1 MNFLFDNNGVVPS
14 NLVACKFLM
23 KSTAARMTNLWS
35 CELPI
40 EVCLVQKKRT
50 PYNIGQ
56 QRCIFYFYITKSS
69 VFKKSYCHHQ
79 CNDWDYNPVPI
90 FFFWFQTRYLLILS
104 QTCNIVL
111 LKRFLSMLIQYSGVK
126 ESYLEVHKLAQ
137 KGT

>member
-1 MNFLFDNNGVVPS
+1 MNFLFDNNGVVPP

-40 EVCLVQKKRT
+40 EVCLVKKKEL
-50 PYNIGQ
+50 P
-56 QRCIFYFYITKSS
+56 ITLDSS
-69 VFKKSYCHHQ
+69 AASFTFILQNHLLLIKSYCHHHQ
-79 CNDWDYNPVPI
+79 CNWDYNPLP
-90 FFFWFQTRYLLILS
+90 FFFGFRQGSLILS